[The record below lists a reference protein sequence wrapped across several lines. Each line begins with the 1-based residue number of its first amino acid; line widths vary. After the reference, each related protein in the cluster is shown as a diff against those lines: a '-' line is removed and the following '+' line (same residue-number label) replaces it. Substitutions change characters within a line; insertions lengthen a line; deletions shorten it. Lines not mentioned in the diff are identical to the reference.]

1 MMSQKRRNSPEIDV
15 PLDRDSFMQSML
27 RDLAGVL
34 QDSIGMQEA
43 RGFVSIVGAHMGD
56 SLNSMYRKSFD
67 QSRLTSGQVVE
78 SMIDLKKRIDGDF
91 YVISQ
96 DETEIVLGNRKC
108 PFGENVRGRPALC
121 MMTSNVFGRITAENL
136 GYACVEV
143 EESFALGNDRCLV
156 RIGLNPQESDKK
168 KASGREYFRI
178 DEDP

>member
-1 MMSQKRRNSPEIDV
+1 MMKNKFS
-15 PLDRDSFMQSML
+15 
-27 RDLAGVL
+27 
-34 QDSIGMQEA
+34 
-43 RGFVSIVGAHMGD
+43 D